1 MDDLQDKV
9 AVVTGAGSGI
19 GRALA
24 SASPSRACASPLP
37 TSKPTPSTRRWRCC
51 STPAQVLARP
61 TDVTDAADVAELAAD
76 VYDRFGAAHVLC
88 NNAGVFAGGLLWELD
103 DATVDWVLDVNVRG
117 ILHGVRAFVPR
128 MLAGGEPGHVVN
140 TASSAGIFGS
150 PYTGPYT
157 VSKFAAV
164 GMSEVLAWD
173 LSISGAPIGV
183 SVLCP
188 GAVATRIGFSD
199 RNRPAEDEA
208 GKDVPADDADTEAG
222 AGRECRRPRHRGAA
236 RHDRQGHRTGSG
248 GGPCGRRHP
257 HRPVP
262 GLHRRRLRRGAA
274 GPHRRPARRGAA
286 AADRLHLS
294 APEG

>member
-1 MDDLQDKV
+1 MDDLHDKV

-24 SASPSRACASPLP
+24 QRFAFEGMRLAVADVEADALDE
-37 TSKPTPSTRRWRCC
+37 TVALLLDAG
-51 STPAQVLARP
+51 AQVLARP

-199 RNRPAEDEA
+199 RNRPAEVEA
-208 GKDVPADDADTEAG
+208 DKACANDDPT
-222 AGRECRRPRHRGAA
+222 P
-236 RHDRQGHRTGSG
+236 
-248 GGPCGRRHP
+248 
-257 HRPVP
+257 RPVP
-262 GLHRRRLRRGAA
+262 AAVPPPSSPGRCATRPPRASDRRWWRTMWSTPSAPTGSWSSRATATPRRC
-274 GPHRRPARRGAA
+274 GPHRRPARRGAP
-286 AADRLHLS
+286 AADRLHLT
-294 APEG
+294 A

>member
-24 SASPSRACASPLP
+24 QRFAFEGMRLAVADVEADALDE
-37 TSKPTPSTRRWRCC
+37 TVALLLDAGT
-51 STPAQVLARP
+51 QVLARP

-199 RNRPAEDEA
+199 RNRPAEVEA

-222 AGRECRRPRHRGAA
+222 ADAA
-236 RHDRQGHRTGSG
+236 S
-248 GGPCGRRHP
+248 
-257 HRPVP
+257 
-262 GLHRRRLRRGAA
+262 
-274 GPHRRPARRGAA
+274 AA
-286 AADRLHLS
+286 ALVTGALRDTTAKGIGPEVVADHVVDAIRTDRFLVFTGDGYAEALRGRTD
-294 APEG
+294 ALLDGVLPPLIDFT